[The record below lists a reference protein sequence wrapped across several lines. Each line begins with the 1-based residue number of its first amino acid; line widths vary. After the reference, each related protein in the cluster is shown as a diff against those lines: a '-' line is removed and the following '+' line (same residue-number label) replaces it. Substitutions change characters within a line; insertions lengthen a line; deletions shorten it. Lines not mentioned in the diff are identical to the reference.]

1 MEFFKRTWA
10 EIDLDALQHNFQAIA
25 SRLPEKTRMM
35 AVVKADAYGHCDRF
49 VAGELQR
56 LGVHWFGVSN
66 LEEALSLRRCGIE
79 GDILILGLTPP
90 EKAGVLAAHRIT
102 QTVYSSD
109 YAESLSKEAVRRQV
123 TVCCHLKL
131 DSGMRRIG
139 FLIGEGQ
146 DPSDEILA
154 VATLPGLS
162 FTGIFSHFSSA
173 DDTTPEGQQF
183 TALQMRR
190 CDELIAALAEKGL
203 TFPLRHLQN
212 SAGILNL
219 DRQDELA
226 RAGLILYGLP
236 VGTLPGRELSL
247 KPVMS
252 IRSTISMVKT
262 VEPGEPVGYSRT
274 YTTQE
279 PTRIATV
286 PIGYADGYL
295 RLLSNRAS
303 MLVRGCRAPIVGN
316 ICMDQLMLDV
326 SHIPEAKA
334 GDLVTVVGRDGQE
347 EITFDELAALAGTI
361 SYELVCLV
369 GKRVPRVCRRGGKV
383 VQVFDYLDY
392 QENSLE

>member
-1 MEFFKRTWA
+1 
-10 EIDLDALQHNFQAIA
+10 
-25 SRLPEKTRMM
+25 
-35 AVVKADAYGHCDRF
+35 
-49 VAGELQR
+49 
-56 LGVHWFGVSN
+56 
-66 LEEALSLRRCGIE
+66 
-79 GDILILGLTPP
+79 
-90 EKAGVLAAHRIT
+90 
-102 QTVYSSD
+102 
-109 YAESLSKEAVRRQV
+109 
-123 TVCCHLKL
+123 
-131 DSGMRRIG
+131 
-139 FLIGEGQ
+139 
-146 DPSDEILA
+146 
-154 VATLPGLS
+154 
-162 FTGIFSHFSSA
+162 
-173 DDTTPEGQQF
+173 
-183 TALQMRR
+183 MRR

-236 VGTLPGRELSL
+236 VGTLPGREPSL